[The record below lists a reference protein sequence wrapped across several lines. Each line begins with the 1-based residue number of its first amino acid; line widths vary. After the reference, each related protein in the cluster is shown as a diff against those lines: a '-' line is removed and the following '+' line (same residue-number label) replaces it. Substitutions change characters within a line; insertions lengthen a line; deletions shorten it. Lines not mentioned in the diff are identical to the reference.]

1 MTNPTRVITP
11 SKTPRTRS
19 KGEKKISLGGK
30 QMRGVVVRHFVL
42 KRALY
47 AAKVLCKMSAAVE
60 KRTSLFWRIADGQSQ
75 TCERNGRERFMSI
88 RQSRSRGTGLTLAK
102 DGRKRRKRVK
112 TRLAVFVL
120 CASSLLSGQA
130 MKIEARDQ
138 DKPDGCDSGDQPEY
152 SLPADMFTRSTRL

>member
-60 KRTSLFWRIADGQSQ
+60 TRTSLFWRIADGQSQ
-75 TCERNGRERFMSI
+75 TCERNGLRKGHDHLTVAV
-88 RQSRSRGTGLTLAK
+88 QWDRSYAG
-102 DGRKRRKRVK
+102 KRREK
-112 TRLAVFVL
+112 TE
-120 CASSLLSGQA
+120 
-130 MKIEARDQ
+130 EARENSVSCVRALCKQ
-138 DKPDGCDSGDQPEY
+138 SAGWSGDE
-152 SLPADMFTRSTRL
+152 DRTKRL